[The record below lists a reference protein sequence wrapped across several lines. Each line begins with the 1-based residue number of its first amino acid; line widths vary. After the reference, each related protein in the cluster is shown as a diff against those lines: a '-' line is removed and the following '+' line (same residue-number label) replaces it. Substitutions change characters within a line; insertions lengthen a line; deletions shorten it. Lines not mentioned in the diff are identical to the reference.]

1 MQDMDEP
8 MKKGCIARAVYGL
21 GISAQ
26 QQNPS
31 SGRLGSTTDSKL
43 EKLVEARIPEK
54 K

>member
-26 QQNPS
+26 RQNPLS
-31 SGRLGSTTDSKL
+31 ERLGSITDSKL
-43 EKLVEARIPEK
+43 RKFVEARIPEK